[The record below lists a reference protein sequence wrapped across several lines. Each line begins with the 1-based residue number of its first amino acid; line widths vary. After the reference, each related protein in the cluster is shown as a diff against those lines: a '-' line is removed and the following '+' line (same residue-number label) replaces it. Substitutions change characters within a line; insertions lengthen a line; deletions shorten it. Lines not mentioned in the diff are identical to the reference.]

1 MLVKL
6 VLLLVLALGG
16 ADVVSSRTYQ
26 AYFIEYENQELE
38 AVRPWPR
45 VQLLDVTWS
54 VKGQN
59 YAQGIPEILSCRLI
73 ENPDHVLKKLKKKN
87 LHQTVLRIT
96 SEKMEYILHHCSDAG
111 QLKTEDFLH
120 RSIIWPGTKWCGP
133 GNISENFDDLG
144 EKRETD
150 ICCRD
155 HDTCDD
161 ILKAGET
168 KYGLTNDALTT
179 RLNCKCDEDFRVCL
193 MKVNTQTSNAV
204 GEFYFNIAQNKC
216 YKMEHPQTKCLRW
229 GGLLQMSCQEYELD
243 VSKPKIW
250 QFFDAVE
257 YRKPKL

>member
-1 MLVKL
+1 MLIKL
-6 VLLLVLALGG
+6 VLLLLATLGE
-16 ADVVSSRTYQ
+16 AKVVSYRTYQ
-26 AYFIEYENQELE
+26 SYFIEYENQELE
-38 AVRPWPR
+38 TVRPWPS

-59 YAQGIPEILSCRLI
+59 YAKGKPEILSCRLI
-73 ENPDHVLKKLKKKN
+73 DKPDYVLKNLKKIN
-87 LHQTVLRIT
+87 SHQTVLRIT
-96 SEKMEYILHHCSDAG
+96 SEKMESILHLCSDTG
-111 QLKTEDFLH
+111 QLKTEEFVH
-120 RSIIWPGTKWCGP
+120 KSIIWPGTKWCGP
-133 GNISENFDDLG
+133 GNTSEDFNDLG

-161 ILKAGET
+161 FMKSGET
-168 KYGLTNDALTT
+168 KYGLTNNALTT
-179 RLNCKCDEDFRVCL
+179 RLNCQCDEDFKACL

-216 YKMEHPQTKCLRW
+216 YKMEHPQIKCLRW

-243 VSKPKIW
+243 SSKPKIW
-250 QFFDAVE
+250 QFFDAEE